1 MKNIEQK
8 KADAKQ
14 AYKEA
19 KKAYLENMSNENWRA
34 FCDAKR
40 VCMSLG
46 VII

>member
-1 MKNIEQK
+1 MKNVEQK

-19 KKAYLENMSNENWRA
+19 KKAYLENMSNENWKT
-34 FCDAKR
+34 FCDTKKA
-40 VCMSLG
+40 CMMLG

>member
-19 KKAYLENMSNENWRA
+19 KKAYLENMSNENWKTFSDTKKA
-34 FCDAKR
+34 
-40 VCMSLG
+40 CMMLG

>member
-1 MKNIEQK
+1 MKNLDQK

-19 KKAYLENMSNENWRA
+19 RKAYLSNMNSENWRA

-40 VCMSLG
+40 VCMQLG